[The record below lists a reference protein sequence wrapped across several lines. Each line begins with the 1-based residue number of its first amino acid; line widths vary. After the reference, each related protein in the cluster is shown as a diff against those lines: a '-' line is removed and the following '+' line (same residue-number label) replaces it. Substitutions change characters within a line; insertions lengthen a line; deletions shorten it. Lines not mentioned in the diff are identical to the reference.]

1 MKRIFIFAL
10 SILIL
15 AQAHAFSQAEAQ
27 SSADIITVSVST
39 VSPTYQTGDIVEI
52 YGSVSVSSDPLKAF
66 DVALIVKAP
75 NGNLIQVAQIT
86 PGADGYYSKSIQSS
100 ESWKEGTY
108 TVTAN
113 YDIKSASTSFS
124 FNAVGAAAIDE
135 VVEAAEEVAEAAE
148 AVAGEVAEAAEAVA
162 GEVVEAAEEVAE
174 VIGVAAGGLVCGSG
188 THEADGFCI
197 PDGSDSFGLTYDSAS
212 VNGLILTAAIA
223 FGIAVAII
231 ITLRL
236 IGKAG
241 GSR

>member
-1 MKRIFIFAL
+1 MKKVVITAL

-15 AQAHAFSQAEAQ
+15 AQAYAFSQAEAQ
-27 SSADIITVSVST
+27 SSADIVTVSVST
-39 VSPTYQTGDIVEI
+39 VSSTYQTGDIVEI
-52 YGSVSVSSDPLKAF
+52 YGSVSMVSDPLRAY
-66 DVALIVKAP
+66 DVAIIVKAP
-75 NGNLIQVAQIT
+75 NGNFVEVAQIT
-86 PGADGYYSKSIQSS
+86 PSADGYYSKSIQSS

-148 AVAGEVAEAAEAVA
+148 AVAE
-162 GEVVEAAEEVAE
+162 EVVEAAEGIVE
-174 VIGVAAGGLVCGSG
+174 AAGGLACGSG

-197 PDGSDSFGLTYDSAS
+197 PDGSDSFGLEYDSTS
-212 VNGLILTAAIA
+212 TGGLILTASIA

-231 ITLRL
+231 IVLRL

>member
-1 MKRIFIFAL
+1 MKRIIIFAL
-10 SILIL
+10 SVLVL
-15 AQAHAFSQAEAQ
+15 TQAYAFSQADAQ
-27 SSADIITVSVST
+27 SRADLITVSVST
-39 VSPTYQTGDIVEI
+39 ASPTYQTGDIVEI
-52 YGSVSVSSDPLKAF
+52 YGSVSFSSDPLKAY

-75 NGNLIQVAQIT
+75 NGNFIEVAQIT
-86 PGADGYYSKSIQSS
+86 PNTDGYYSKSIQSG

-113 YDIKSASTSFS
+113 YDIKSASTSFAFS
-124 FNAVGAAAIDE
+124 AETAAIEE

-148 AVAGEVAEAAEAVA
+148 AVAGEV
-162 GEVVEAAEEVAE
+162 VEAAEEVVE

-197 PDGSDSFGLTYDSAS
+197 PDGSDSFGLSYDPAS

>member
-1 MKRIFIFAL
+1 MKKVAIAAL

-15 AQAHAFSQAEAQ
+15 AQAYAFSQADAQ
-27 SSADIITVSVST
+27 SRADLITVSVST
-39 VSPTYQTGDIVEI
+39 VSSTYQTGDIVEI
-52 YGSVSVSSDPLKAF
+52 YGSVSVSSDPLRAY

-124 FNAVGAAAIDE
+124 FSTAGAIDE
-135 VVEAAEEVAEAAE
+135 VVEAAEEVVDAVE
-148 AVAGEVAEAAEAVA
+148 AVAGEVAEAAE
-162 GEVVEAAEEVAE
+162 GVVEAVEVATE
-174 VIGVAAGGLVCGSG
+174 GLACGSG

-197 PDGSDSFGLTYDSAS
+197 PDGSDSFGLSYDSAS
-212 VNGLILTAAIA
+212 ENGLILTAAIA

-241 GSR
+241 RSR

>member
-27 SSADIITVSVST
+27 SSADIVTVSVST

-52 YGSVSVSSDPLKAF
+52 YGSVSMVSDPLRAY

-75 NGNLIQVAQIT
+75 NGNFIEVAQIT
-86 PGADGYYSKSIQSS
+86 PGADGYYSKSVQSS

-108 TVTAN
+108 TVTVN

-124 FNAVGAAAIDE
+124 FSTVKAAAIDE
-135 VVEAAEEVAEAAE
+135 VVEAAEEV
-148 AVAGEVAEAAEAVA
+148 VEAAEAVA
-162 GEVVEAAEEVAE
+162 GEVVEAAEAVAE
-174 VIGVAAGGLVCGSG
+174 EVVEAAGGLACGSG

-197 PDGSDSFGLTYDSAS
+197 PDGSDSFGLEYDSAS
-212 VNGLILTAAIA
+212 TGGLILTASIA

-231 ITLRL
+231 IVLRL

>member
-1 MKRIFIFAL
+1 MKRIIIFAL
-10 SILIL
+10 SVLVL
-15 AQAHAFSQAEAQ
+15 TQAYAFSQADAQ
-27 SSADIITVSVST
+27 SRADLITVSVST
-39 VSPTYQTGDIVEI
+39 ASPTYQTGDIVEI
-52 YGSVSVSSDPLKAF
+52 YGSVSFSSDPLRAY

-75 NGNLIQVAQIT
+75 NGNFIEVAQVT
-86 PGADGYYSKSIQSS
+86 PGSDGYYSKSIQSS

-148 AVAGEVAEAAEAVA
+148 AVAE
-162 GEVVEAAEEVAE
+162 EVVETAEGIVE
-174 VIGVAAGGLVCGSG
+174 AAGGLACGSG

-197 PDGSDSFGLTYDSAS
+197 PDGSDSFGLEYDSAS
-212 VNGLILTAAIA
+212 TGGLILTASIA

-231 ITLRL
+231 IVLRL

-241 GSR
+241 RSS

>member
-1 MKRIFIFAL
+1 MKRVAIFAL

-15 AQAHAFSQAEAQ
+15 AQAYAFSQAEAQ
-27 SSADIITVSVST
+27 SSADIVTVSVST

-52 YGSVSVSSDPLKAF
+52 YGSVSMVSDPLRAY

-75 NGNLIQVAQIT
+75 NGNFIEIAQIT

-124 FNAVGAAAIDE
+124 FSTVGAAAIDE

-148 AVAGEVAEAAEAVA
+148 AVAEEVAEAAQAVV
-162 GEVVEAAEEVAE
+162 GEVVEAA
-174 VIGVAAGGLVCGSG
+174 GGLACGSG

-197 PDGSDSFGLTYDSAS
+197 PDGSDSFGLEYDSAS
-212 VNGLILTAAIA
+212 TGGLILTASIA

-231 ITLRL
+231 IVLRL

>member
-1 MKRIFIFAL
+1 MKRIAIFAL
-10 SILIL
+10 SILVL
-15 AQAHAFSQAEAQ
+15 TQAYAFSQADAQ
-27 SSADIITVSVST
+27 SRADLITVSVST
-39 VSPTYQTGDIVEI
+39 VSSTYQTGDIVEI
-52 YGSVSVSSDPLKAF
+52 YGSVSFSSDPLKAY

-75 NGNLIQVAQIT
+75 NGNFIEVAQIT
-86 PGADGYYSKSIQSS
+86 PNTDGYYSKSIQSG

-113 YDIKSASTSFS
+113 YDIQSASTSFAFS
-124 FNAVGAAAIDE
+124 AAETAAIDE

-148 AVAGEVAEAAEAVA
+148 AVAGEVI
-162 GEVVEAAEEVAE
+162 EAAEEVAE
-174 VIGVAAGGLVCGSG
+174 VIEAAAGGLVCGSG

-197 PDGSDSFGLTYDSAS
+197 PDGSDSFGLEYDSAS

>member
-39 VSPTYQTGDIVEI
+39 VSPTYKTGDIVEI
-52 YGSVSVSSDPLKAF
+52 YGSVSVSSDPLRAY

-124 FNAVGAAAIDE
+124 FSTVEAAAIDE

-148 AVAGEVAEAAEAVA
+148 AVAGEV
-162 GEVVEAAEEVAE
+162 VEAAV
-174 VIGVAAGGLVCGSG
+174 GLACGSG

-197 PDGSDSFGLTYDSAS
+197 PDGSDSFGLEYDSTS
-212 VNGLILTAAIA
+212 TGGLILTASIA

-231 ITLRL
+231 IALRL

-241 GSR
+241 RSR

>member
-15 AQAHAFSQAEAQ
+15 AQAYGFSQAEAQ
-27 SSADIITVSVST
+27 SSADIVTVSVST
-39 VSPTYQTGDIVEI
+39 VSSTYQTGDIVEI
-52 YGSVSVSSDPLKAF
+52 YGSVSMVSDPLRAY

-75 NGNLIQVAQIT
+75 NGNFIEVAQIT
-86 PGADGYYSKSIQSS
+86 PNTDGYYSKSIQSG

-113 YDIKSASTSFS
+113 YDVKSASTSFAFS
-124 FNAVGAAAIDE
+124 AAETAAIEE
-135 VVEAAEEVAEAAE
+135 VVEAAEEV
-148 AVAGEVAEAAEAVA
+148 VEAAEAVA

-174 VIGVAAGGLVCGSG
+174 VIGAAAGGLVCGSG

-197 PDGSDSFGLTYDSAS
+197 PDGSDSFGLSYDPAS

-231 ITLRL
+231 IVLRL

>member
-1 MKRIFIFAL
+1 MKRIIIFAL
-10 SILIL
+10 SILVL
-15 AQAHAFSQAEAQ
+15 TQAYAFSQADAQ
-27 SSADIITVSVST
+27 SRADLVTVSVST
-39 VSPTYQTGDIVEI
+39 VSPSYNAGDIVEI
-52 YGSVSVSSDPLKAF
+52 YGSVSFSSDPLRAY

-75 NGNLIQVAQIT
+75 NGNFIEVAQIT
-86 PGADGYYSKSIQSS
+86 PNTDGYYSKSIQSG

-113 YDIKSASTSFS
+113 YDVKSASTSFAFS
-124 FNAVGAAAIDE
+124 AAETAAIEE
-135 VVEAAEEVAEAAE
+135 VVEAAEEV
-148 AVAGEVAEAAEAVA
+148 VEAAEAVA

-174 VIGVAAGGLVCGSG
+174 VIGAAAGGLVCGSG

-197 PDGSDSFGLTYDSAS
+197 PDGSDSFGLSYDPAS

-231 ITLRL
+231 IVLRL

>member
-1 MKRIFIFAL
+1 MKRVAIFAL

-15 AQAHAFSQAEAQ
+15 AQAYGFSQAEAQ
-27 SSADIITVSVST
+27 SSADLITVSVST
-39 VSPTYQTGDIVEI
+39 VSSTYQTGDIVEI
-52 YGSVSVSSDPLKAF
+52 YGSVSVVSDPLRAY

-75 NGNLIQVAQIT
+75 NGNFIEIAQIT

-148 AVAGEVAEAAEAVA
+148 AVAE
-162 GEVVEAAEEVAE
+162 EVVEAAEGIVE
-174 VIGVAAGGLVCGSG
+174 AAGGLACGSG

-197 PDGSDSFGLTYDSAS
+197 PDGSDSFGLEYDSAS
-212 VNGLILTAAIA
+212 TGGLILTASIA

-231 ITLRL
+231 IVLRL

-241 GSR
+241 RSS

>member
-1 MKRIFIFAL
+1 MKRIIIFAL
-10 SILIL
+10 SVLVL
-15 AQAHAFSQAEAQ
+15 TQAYAFSQADAQ
-27 SSADIITVSVST
+27 SRADLITVSVST

-52 YGSVSVSSDPLKAF
+52 YGSVSFSSDPLRAY

-75 NGNLIQVAQIT
+75 NGNFIEVAQIT
-86 PGADGYYSKSIQSS
+86 PNTDGYYSKSIQSG

-108 TVTAN
+108 TVAAN
-113 YDIKSASTSFS
+113 YDIKSASTSFAFS
-124 FNAVGAAAIDE
+124 AETAAIEE
-135 VVEAAEEVAEAAE
+135 VVEAAE
-148 AVAGEVAEAAEAVA
+148 EVAEAAEAVA
-162 GEVVEAAEEVAE
+162 GEVVEAAEEVAG
-174 VIGVAAGGLVCGSG
+174 VIEVAAGGLVCGSG

-231 ITLRL
+231 IVLRL

-241 GSR
+241 KSQ

>member
-1 MKRIFIFAL
+1 MKRVAIFAL

-15 AQAHAFSQAEAQ
+15 AQAYAFSQAEAQ
-27 SSADIITVSVST
+27 SSADIVTVSVST
-39 VSPTYQTGDIVEI
+39 VSPTYQTGDMVEI
-52 YGSVSVSSDPLKAF
+52 YGSVSVSSDPLRAF

-148 AVAGEVAEAAEAVA
+148 AVAGEV
-162 GEVVEAAEEVAE
+162 VEAAEGIVE
-174 VIGVAAGGLVCGSG
+174 AAGGLACGSG

-197 PDGSDSFGLTYDSAS
+197 PDGSDSFGLEYDSAS
-212 VNGLILTAAIA
+212 TGGLILTASIA

-231 ITLRL
+231 IVLRL

>member
-1 MKRIFIFAL
+1 MKKVAIFAL

-15 AQAHAFSQAEAQ
+15 AQAYAFSQAEAQ
-27 SSADIITVSVST
+27 SSADIVTVSVST
-39 VSPTYQTGDIVEI
+39 VSPTYQTGDMVEI

-148 AVAGEVAEAAEAVA
+148 AVAGEVAEAA
-162 GEVVEAAEEVAE
+162 
-174 VIGVAAGGLVCGSG
+174 GGLACGSG

-197 PDGSDSFGLTYDSAS
+197 PDGSDSFGLEYDSAS
-212 VNGLILTAAIA
+212 TGGLILTASIA

-231 ITLRL
+231 IVLRL

>member
-1 MKRIFIFAL
+1 MKRIIIFAL
-10 SILIL
+10 SVLVL
-15 AQAHAFSQAEAQ
+15 TQAYAFSQADAQ
-27 SSADIITVSVST
+27 SRADLITVSVST
-39 VSPTYQTGDIVEI
+39 VSPSYNAGDIVEI
-52 YGSVSVSSDPLKAF
+52 YGSVSFSSDPLKAY

-75 NGNLIQVAQIT
+75 NGNFIEVAQIT
-86 PGADGYYSKSIQSS
+86 PNTDGYYSKSIQSG

-113 YDIKSASTSFS
+113 YDIKSASTSFAFS
-124 FNAVGAAAIDE
+124 AAETAAIEE
-135 VVEAAEEVAEAAE
+135 VVEAAEEV
-148 AVAGEVAEAAEAVA
+148 VEAAEAVA
-162 GEVVEAAEEVAE
+162 GEVVEAAEEIVE
-174 VIGVAAGGLVCGSG
+174 AAGGLVCGSG

-197 PDGSDSFGLTYDSAS
+197 PDGSDSFGLEYDSAS

-241 GSR
+241 KSQ

>member
-1 MKRIFIFAL
+1 MKRIIIFAL
-10 SILIL
+10 SILVL
-15 AQAHAFSQAEAQ
+15 TQAYAFSQADAQ
-27 SSADIITVSVST
+27 SRADLITVSVST

-52 YGSVSVSSDPLKAF
+52 YGSVSFSSDPLRAY

-75 NGNLIQVAQIT
+75 NGNFIEVAQIT
-86 PGADGYYSKSIQSS
+86 PNTDGYYSKSIQSG

-113 YDIKSASTSFS
+113 YDIKSASTSFAFS
-124 FNAVGAAAIDE
+124 AETAAIEE

-148 AVAGEVAEAAEAVA
+148 AVAGEVI
-162 GEVVEAAEEVAE
+162 EAAEEVAE
-174 VIGVAAGGLVCGSG
+174 VIVVAAGGLVCGSG

-197 PDGSDSFGLTYDSAS
+197 PDGSDSFGLSYDPAS

>member
-15 AQAHAFSQAEAQ
+15 AQAYAFSQAEAQ
-27 SSADIITVSVST
+27 SSADIVTVSVST

-52 YGSVSVSSDPLKAF
+52 YGSVSMVSDPLRAY

-75 NGNLIQVAQIT
+75 NGNFIEIAQIT

-124 FNAVGAAAIDE
+124 FSTVEAAAIDE

-148 AVAGEVAEAAEAVA
+148 AVAGEVV
-162 GEVVEAAEEVAE
+162 EVAE
-174 VIGVAAGGLVCGSG
+174 VIVEAAVGLACGSG

-197 PDGSDSFGLTYDSAS
+197 PDGSDSFGLEYDSAS
-212 VNGLILTAAIA
+212 TGGLILTAAIA

-231 ITLRL
+231 IVLRL

-241 GSR
+241 RSS

>member
-1 MKRIFIFAL
+1 MKRIVIFAL

-15 AQAHAFSQAEAQ
+15 AQAYGFSQAEAQ
-27 SSADIITVSVST
+27 SSADIVTVSVST

-52 YGSVSVSSDPLKAF
+52 YGSVSMVSDPLRAY

-75 NGNLIQVAQIT
+75 NGNFIEIAQIT

-124 FNAVGAAAIDE
+124 FSTVGAAAIDE

-162 GEVVEAAEEVAE
+162 GEVVEAA
-174 VIGVAAGGLVCGSG
+174 GGLACGSG

-197 PDGSDSFGLTYDSAS
+197 PDGSDSFGLEYDSAS
-212 VNGLILTAAIA
+212 TGGLILTASIA

-231 ITLRL
+231 IVLRL

-241 GSR
+241 RSS

>member
-27 SSADIITVSVST
+27 SSADIVTVSVST

-52 YGSVSVSSDPLKAF
+52 YGSVSMVSDPLRAY

-75 NGNLIQVAQIT
+75 NGNFIEVAQIT

-124 FNAVGAAAIDE
+124 FSTVKAAAIDE

-148 AVAGEVAEAAEAVA
+148 AVAGEV
-162 GEVVEAAEEVAE
+162 VEAAEEVAE
-174 VIGVAAGGLVCGSG
+174 VIGAAAGGLVCGSG

-197 PDGSDSFGLTYDSAS
+197 PDGSDSFGLSYDPAS

-231 ITLRL
+231 IVLRL

>member
-10 SILIL
+10 SVLIL
-15 AQAHAFSQAEAQ
+15 AQAYGFSQAEAQ

-39 VSPTYQTGDIVEI
+39 VSPTYQTGDMVEI
-52 YGSVSVSSDPLKAF
+52 YGSVSISSDPLRAY

-75 NGNLIQVAQIT
+75 NGNLIQVAQVT

-124 FNAVGAAAIDE
+124 FSAVGTAAIDE

-162 GEVVEAAEEVAE
+162 GEVAE
-174 VIGVAAGGLVCGSG
+174 AAGGLACGSG

-197 PDGSDSFGLTYDSAS
+197 PDGSDSFGLEYDSAS
-212 VNGLILTAAIA
+212 TGGLILTASIA

-231 ITLRL
+231 IVLRL

>member
-1 MKRIFIFAL
+1 MKRIAIFAL

-15 AQAHAFSQAEAQ
+15 AQAYAFSQAEAQ
-27 SSADIITVSVST
+27 SSADIVTVSVST
-39 VSPTYQTGDIVEI
+39 VSPTYQTGDMVEI
-52 YGSVSVSSDPLKAF
+52 YGSVSVSSDPLRAF

-124 FNAVGAAAIDE
+124 FSTVEAAAIDE
-135 VVEAAEEVAEAAE
+135 VVEAAEEVAEAVE
-148 AVAGEVAEAAEAVA
+148 AVAGEI
-162 GEVVEAAEEVAE
+162 VEAAEEVAE
-174 VIGVAAGGLVCGSG
+174 AVEVATEGLACGSG

-212 VNGLILTAAIA
+212 ANGLILTAAIA

-231 ITLRL
+231 IVLRL

>member
-1 MKRIFIFAL
+1 MKRVAIFAL

-15 AQAHAFSQAEAQ
+15 AQAYAFSQAEAQ
-27 SSADIITVSVST
+27 SSADIVTVSVST
-39 VSPTYQTGDIVEI
+39 VSSTYQTGDIVEI
-52 YGSVSVSSDPLKAF
+52 YGSVSVVSDPLRAY

-75 NGNLIQVAQIT
+75 NGNFIEIAQIT

-124 FNAVGAAAIDE
+124 FSTVKAAAIDE

-148 AVAGEVAEAAEAVA
+148 AVAGEVVEAAEAVA
-162 GEVVEAAEEVAE
+162 GEVVEAAV
-174 VIGVAAGGLVCGSG
+174 GLACGSG

-197 PDGSDSFGLTYDSAS
+197 PDGSDSFGLEYDSAS
-212 VNGLILTAAIA
+212 TGGLILTASIA

-231 ITLRL
+231 IVLRL

>member
-1 MKRIFIFAL
+1 MKRIIIFAL
-10 SILIL
+10 SILVL
-15 AQAHAFSQAEAQ
+15 TQAYAFSQADAQ
-27 SSADIITVSVST
+27 SRADLITVSVST

-52 YGSVSVSSDPLKAF
+52 YGSVSFSSDPLRAY

-75 NGNLIQVAQIT
+75 NGNFIEVAQIT
-86 PGADGYYSKSIQSS
+86 PNTDGYYSKSIQSG

-113 YDIKSASTSFS
+113 YDVKSASTSFAFS
-124 FNAVGAAAIDE
+124 AETAAIEE

-148 AVAGEVAEAAEAVA
+148 AVAGEVI
-162 GEVVEAAEEVAE
+162 EAAEEVAD

-197 PDGSDSFGLTYDSAS
+197 PDGSDSFGLSYDPAS

>member
-1 MKRIFIFAL
+1 MKRIIIFAL
-10 SILIL
+10 SILVL
-15 AQAHAFSQAEAQ
+15 TQAYAFSQADAQ
-27 SSADIITVSVST
+27 SRADLITVSVST
-39 VSPTYQTGDIVEI
+39 ASPTYQTGDIVEI
-52 YGSVSVSSDPLKAF
+52 YGSVSFSSDPLRAY

-75 NGNLIQVAQIT
+75 NGNFIEVAQIT
-86 PGADGYYSKSIQSS
+86 PNTDGYYSKSIQSG

-113 YDIKSASTSFS
+113 YDIKSASTSFAFS
-124 FNAVGAAAIDE
+124 AETAAIEE
-135 VVEAAEEVAEAAE
+135 VVEAAE
-148 AVAGEVAEAAEAVA
+148 EVAEAAEAVA
-162 GEVVEAAEEVAE
+162 GEVVEAAEEVAG
-174 VIGVAAGGLVCGSG
+174 VIEVAAGGLVCGSG

-197 PDGSDSFGLTYDSAS
+197 PDGSDSFGLSYDPAS

>member
-1 MKRIFIFAL
+1 MKRIIIFAL
-10 SILIL
+10 SILVL
-15 AQAHAFSQAEAQ
+15 TQAYAFSQADAQ
-27 SSADIITVSVST
+27 SRADLITVSVST
-39 VSPTYQTGDIVEI
+39 ASPTYQTGDIVEI
-52 YGSVSVSSDPLKAF
+52 YGSVSFSSDPLRAY

-75 NGNLIQVAQIT
+75 NGNFIEIAQIT

-108 TVTAN
+108 TVTVN

-124 FNAVGAAAIDE
+124 FSTVKAAAIDE

-148 AVAGEVAEAAEAVA
+148 AVAGEV
-162 GEVVEAAEEVAE
+162 VEAAEEVAE
-174 VIGVAAGGLVCGSG
+174 VIVVAAGGLVCGSG

-197 PDGSDSFGLTYDSAS
+197 PDGSDSFGLSYDPAS

-231 ITLRL
+231 IVLRL

>member
-15 AQAHAFSQAEAQ
+15 AQAYAFSQAEAQ
-27 SSADIITVSVST
+27 SSSDIVTVSVST

-52 YGSVSVSSDPLKAF
+52 YGSVSMVSDPLRAY

-75 NGNLIQVAQIT
+75 NGNFIEIAQIT
-86 PGADGYYSKSIQSS
+86 PGADGYYSKSVQSS

-108 TVTAN
+108 TVTVN

-124 FNAVGAAAIDE
+124 FSTVKAAAIDE

-148 AVAGEVAEAAEAVA
+148 AVAGEV
-162 GEVVEAAEEVAE
+162 VEAAEEVAE
-174 VIGVAAGGLVCGSG
+174 VIVVAAGGLVCGSG

-197 PDGSDSFGLTYDSAS
+197 PDGSDSFGLSYDPAS

-231 ITLRL
+231 IVLRL

>member
-1 MKRIFIFAL
+1 MKRIIIFAL
-10 SILIL
+10 SILVL
-15 AQAHAFSQAEAQ
+15 TQAYAFSQADAQ
-27 SSADIITVSVST
+27 SRADLITVSVST
-39 VSPTYQTGDIVEI
+39 ASPTYQTGDIVEI
-52 YGSVSVSSDPLKAF
+52 YGSVSFSSDPLRAY

-75 NGNLIQVAQIT
+75 NGNFIEVAQIT
-86 PGADGYYSKSIQSS
+86 PNTEGYYSKSIQSG

-113 YDIKSASTSFS
+113 YDVKSASTTFAFS
-124 FNAVGAAAIDE
+124 AAETAAIEE

-148 AVAGEVAEAAEAVA
+148 AVAGEVI
-162 GEVVEAAEEVAE
+162 EAAEEVAE

-197 PDGSDSFGLTYDSAS
+197 PDGSDSFGLSYDSAS
-212 VNGLILTAAIA
+212 VNGLILTASIA

-231 ITLRL
+231 IVLRL

>member
-1 MKRIFIFAL
+1 MKRIAIFTL
-10 SILIL
+10 SILVL
-15 AQAHAFSQAEAQ
+15 TQAYAFSQADAQ
-27 SSADIITVSVST
+27 SRADLITVSVST
-39 VSPTYQTGDIVEI
+39 VSPTYQTGDIIEI
-52 YGSVSVSSDPLKAF
+52 YGSVSFSSDPLRAY
-66 DVALIVKAP
+66 DVALIVKSP
-75 NGNLIQVAQIT
+75 NGNFIEVAQIT
-86 PGADGYYSKSIQSS
+86 PNTDGYYSKSIQSG

-113 YDIKSASTSFS
+113 YDIKSATTSFAFS
-124 FNAVGAAAIDE
+124 TQTAAIEE
-135 VVEAAEEVAEAAE
+135 VVEAAE
-148 AVAGEVAEAAEAVA
+148 EVAEAAEAVA

-174 VIGVAAGGLVCGSG
+174 VIEVAAGGLVCGSG

-241 GSR
+241 RSS

>member
-1 MKRIFIFAL
+1 MKRIIIFAL
-10 SILIL
+10 SVLVL
-15 AQAHAFSQAEAQ
+15 TQAYAFSQADAQ
-27 SSADIITVSVST
+27 SRADLITVSVST
-39 VSPTYQTGDIVEI
+39 VSPSYNAGDIVEI
-52 YGSVSVSSDPLKAF
+52 YGSVSFSSDPLRAY

-75 NGNLIQVAQIT
+75 NGNFVEVAQIT
-86 PGADGYYSKSIQSS
+86 PNTDGYYSKSIQSG

-113 YDIKSASTSFS
+113 YDIKSASTSFAFS
-124 FNAVGAAAIDE
+124 AETAAIEE
-135 VVEAAEEVAEAAE
+135 VVEAAE
-148 AVAGEVAEAAEAVA
+148 EVAEAAEAVA

-188 THEADGFCI
+188 THKAVGFCI

-231 ITLRL
+231 IVLRL

-241 GSR
+241 KSQ

>member
-1 MKRIFIFAL
+1 MKKVIITAL

-15 AQAHAFSQAEAQ
+15 AQAYAFSQAEAQ
-27 SSADIITVSVST
+27 SSADIVTVSVST

-52 YGSVSVSSDPLKAF
+52 YGSVSVVSDPLRAY

-75 NGNLIQVAQIT
+75 NGNFIEVAQIT
-86 PGADGYYSKSIQSS
+86 PGADGYYSKSIQSG

-124 FNAVGAAAIDE
+124 FSVSDTAAIEE
-135 VVEAAEEVAEAAE
+135 VVEAAEEVVDAAE
-148 AVAGEVAEAAEAVA
+148 AVAE
-162 GEVVEAAEEVAE
+162 EVVETAEEIV
-174 VIGVAAGGLVCGSG
+174 VAAGGLACGSG

-197 PDGSDSFGLTYDSAS
+197 PDGSDSFGLSYDSAS
-212 VNGLILTAAIA
+212 ANGLILTAAIA

-231 ITLRL
+231 IALRL

-241 GSR
+241 RSN